1 LQLKLIDGVIPEP
14 PGGAQED
21 WDTAAKLLANTLR
34 GALAEL
40 GKMSGPELVDHRYE
54 KFRHMANFF
63 EEA

>member
-1 LQLKLIDGVIPEP
+1 VIPEP